1 MPCSAKS
8 SGQARR
14 PERRQWDAGR
24 GPSGTRGDGGRGV
37 ESHTVFETFQGDP
50 EVLGATGQ
58 QIVVGHRTGAFV
70 EVDFGSH
77 RGGDILRQL
86 VDAVG

>member
-1 MPCSAKS
+1 MPAAARLEPVVIAGEVSKATPS
-8 SGQARR
+8 SRLFKAEPQ
-14 PERRQWDAGR
+14 
-24 GPSGTRGDGGRGV
+24 
-37 ESHTVFETFQGDP
+37 
-50 EVLGATGQ
+50 VLGATGQ
-58 QIVVGHRTGAFV
+58 QIVVGHRTGTFV